1 MGNRIAALIAIG
13 AIMTISIWS
22 LGCSAGTED
31 RSDGSGHGQKED
43 GHAGSAVWTYTGSK
57 GAEYWG
63 SLSPDYAVCTNGR
76 MQSPID
82 IVDAFPAKGPELIF
96 DYKPSPLR
104 IVNNGHTVQV
114 NYGPGSVLTVAG
126 KPFGLLQFHFHA
138 PSEHAIAG
146 SPAPMEVHFVHGD
159 ADGSLAVVGV
169 MMQAGRRNEPLA
181 PVFANM
187 PDEAG
192 PEVEIADTA
201 IDASAMLP
209 SRVRRLLS
217 LQGLADHTTLQPGCA
232 LVCNGERDRS
242 KHRTDWQFWGDLGT
256 ERETAAGTERPFADL
271 ISVGC
276 RRRRSAS
283 PG

>member
-1 MGNRIAALIAIG
+1 MSNRIAALIAIG

-22 LGCSAGTED
+22 FGCSNGTGD

-43 GHAGSAVWTYTGSK
+43 GHAGSAVWTYSGSTGP
-57 GAEYWG
+57 EYWG

-82 IVDAFPAKGPELIF
+82 IVDAFPAKGPDLIF
-96 DYKPSPLR
+96 NYKPSPLR

-169 MMQAGRRNEPLA
+169 MMQAGRRNQPLA

-209 SRVRRLLS
+209 SGSGAYFHYKGSLTTPPCSQGVHWFVMANAIEVSTEQIGRFEGISAPNSRP
-217 LQGLADHTTLQPGCA
+217 LQGL
-232 LVCNGERDRS
+232 NDR
-242 KHRTDWQFWGDLGT
+242 L
-256 ERETAAGTERPFADL
+256 L
-271 ISVGC
+271 I
-276 RRRRSAS
+276 AS
-283 PG
+283 P

>member
-1 MGNRIAALIAIG
+1 MPMGNRIAALIAIG

-22 LGCSAGTED
+22 FGCSNGTGD
-31 RSDGSGHGQKED
+31 RSNGSGHGQKED
-43 GHAGSAVWTYTGSK
+43 GHAGSAAWSYSGSTGP
-57 GAEYWG
+57 ENWG
-63 SLSPDYAVCTNGR
+63 SLSPDYADCASGR
-76 MQSPID
+76 MQSPVD
-82 IVDAFPAKGPELIF
+82 IVDASPAKGPELIL

-146 SPAPMEVHFVHGD
+146 SRAPMEAHFVHGN

-169 MMQAGRRNEPLA
+169 MMQAGRHNDPLA
-181 PVFANM
+181 LVFANI

-192 PEVEIADTA
+192 PEVAIADAT

-209 SRVRRLLS
+209 SESGAYFHYKGSLTTPPCSQGVHWFVVANAIEVSTEQIGSFERISGPNARP
-217 LQGLADHTTLQPGCA
+217 LQGL
-232 LVCNGERDRS
+232 NDR
-242 KHRTDWQFWGDLGT
+242 L
-256 ERETAAGTERPFADL
+256 L
-271 ISVGC
+271 I
-276 RRRRSAS
+276 AS
-283 PG
+283 P

>member
-1 MGNRIAALIAIG
+1 MGNRMAALIVIG
-13 AIMTISIWS
+13 AIMTFSIGS
-22 LGCSAGTED
+22 LGCSKGTED
-31 RSDGSGHGQKED
+31 RSDGSGHGQQED
-43 GHAGSAVWTYTGSK
+43 AHAGSAAWSYTGST
-57 GAEYWG
+57 GPEHWG
-63 SLSPDYAVCTNGR
+63 SLSPDYAACSDGR

-82 IVDAFPAKGPELIF
+82 IVDAFPAKGSNLNF

-114 NYGPGSVLTVAG
+114 NYGSGSNLTVAG
-126 KPFGLLQFHFHA
+126 KPFKLLQFHFHA

-146 SPAPMEVHFVHGD
+146 SRAPMEVHFVHGD

-192 PEVEIADTA
+192 PEVEIADTT

-209 SRVRRLLS
+209 SGSTAYSHYKGSLTTPPCSQGVNWFLLANS
-217 LQGLADHTTLQPGCA
+217 IEVSTEQIGRFEGISAPNARPLQGL
-232 LVCNGERDRS
+232 NDR
-242 KHRTDWQFWGDLGT
+242 L
-256 ERETAAGTERPFADL
+256 L
-271 ISVGC
+271 I
-276 RRRRSAS
+276 AS
-283 PG
+283 P